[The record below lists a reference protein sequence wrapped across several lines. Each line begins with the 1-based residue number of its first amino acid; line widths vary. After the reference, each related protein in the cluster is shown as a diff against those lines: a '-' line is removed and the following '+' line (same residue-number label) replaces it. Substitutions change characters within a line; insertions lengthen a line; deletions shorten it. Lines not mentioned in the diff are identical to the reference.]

1 MHLQRR
7 LGDNVSILF
16 GHPSGNPNS
25 HHAALAY
32 AEAGV
37 LESFCVAWMPS
48 ARTIDIL
55 KSFRPLRRSAQ
66 RLERRRFG
74 PLSHVHKVQGRGGE
88 IYRLLR
94 RALSLRGCPSEEA
107 NRWLMRTMAREC
119 RRSSVTAVHAYED
132 CSLWQFIE
140 AKRLG
145 KACVYDLPTCY
156 YPAWAKIEVDLSRK
170 YSDWMPD
177 GSTPTNDI
185 RLEQKRHEIELA
197 DLTLVASRYVEST
210 VREFYPHKEIARTP
224 YGIDIEFWKPTL
236 HQKKPGPL
244 RFIYAGNITVRKGV
258 PLLIE
263 AWSKAGLRD
272 AELSLVGSWG
282 LAESKRRSLPR
293 DVRWIP
299 PCSSQA
305 LRDHYRGADVF
316 VFPTYS
322 DGFGLV
328 LLEAMACGLPAIASE
343 ASIGP
348 EIITADSGFIAAP
361 GDLDQMVE
369 LLRWFDQHRDELP
382 AMSRNARAGAAR
394 STWSNYRQLVTEA
407 VSKLI

>member
-1 MHLQRR
+1 M
-7 LGDNVSILF
+7 SILF
-16 GHPSGNPNS
+16 GHPIGNPNS

-37 LESFCVAWMPS
+37 LESFCVAWMP
-48 ARTIDIL
+48 AAGTIEMM

-74 PLSHVHKVQGRGGE
+74 PLSDIQKVQGRGGE
-88 IYRLLR
+88 FYRLSM
-94 RALSLRGCPSEEA
+94 RALGLRGYMYDQT

-119 RRSSVTAVHAYED
+119 HRSAVTAVHAYED
-132 CSLWQFIE
+132 CSLWQFVE

-145 KACVYDLPTCY
+145 KACIYDLPTCY
-156 YPAWAKIEVDLSRK
+156 YPAWEKAQAQLIQK
-170 YSDWMPD
+170 YSDWMPTN
-177 GSTPTNDI
+177 GSLATHNL
-185 RLEQKRHEIELA
+185 RLEQKRKEIELA

-210 VREFYPHKEIARTP
+210 VREFYPQKAIARIP
-224 YGIDIEFWKPTL
+224 YGIDVEFWKPRPN
-236 HQKKPGPL
+236 QKKSGLL
-244 RFIYAGNITVRKGV
+244 RFIYAGNVTARKGV
-258 PLLIE
+258 PLLID
-263 AWSKAGLRD
+263 AWSKAALRD

-282 LAESKRRSLPR
+282 VAESKRRSLPPG
-293 DVRWIP
+293 VRWAP
-299 PCSSQA
+299 ACSSQA
-305 LRDHYRGADVF
+305 LRDHYRGSDVF

-348 EIITADSGFIAAP
+348 EIITAGSGFVAAP
-361 GDLDQMVE
+361 GDLDRMVE
-369 LLRWFDQHRDELP
+369 LLKWFDQHRDELP
-382 AMSRNARAGAAR
+382 AMSRKARAEAAR
-394 STWSNYRQLVTEA
+394 STWSNYRQSIRGA